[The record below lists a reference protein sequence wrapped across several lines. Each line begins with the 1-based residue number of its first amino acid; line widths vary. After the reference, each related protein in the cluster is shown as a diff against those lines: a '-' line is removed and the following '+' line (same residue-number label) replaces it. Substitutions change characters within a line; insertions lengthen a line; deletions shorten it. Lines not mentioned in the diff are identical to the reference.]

1 MDYVFVSR
9 GKSGDGFSNEPAAS
23 HFLEVPS
30 SANDMKYLHRIRMP
44 SFQHFALCGMAL
56 KHFLLCS
63 NLIVVSIFMCW
74 PILWGATLCA
84 KRLTTRMILLG

>member
-30 SANDMKYLHRIRMP
+30 SANDMKYLHRI
-44 SFQHFALCGMAL
+44 S
-56 KHFLLCS
+56 KS
-63 NLIVVSIFMCW
+63 
-74 PILWGATLCA
+74 
-84 KRLTTRMILLG
+84 K